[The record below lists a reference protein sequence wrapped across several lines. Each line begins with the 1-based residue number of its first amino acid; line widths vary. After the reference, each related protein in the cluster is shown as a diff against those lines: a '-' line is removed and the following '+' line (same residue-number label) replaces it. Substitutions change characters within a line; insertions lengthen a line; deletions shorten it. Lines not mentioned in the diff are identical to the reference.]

1 MVAFGDLAT
10 TPVQRV
16 KTILLVDDES
26 NMRFLLRMILESEG
40 YEVVGAEHGAAA
52 LETMRKSRPDLVLTD
67 VMMPVMSGRE
77 LVERLRADPE
87 TAEIPIVVVTATHEP
102 VMPGADAVI
111 PKPFDEE
118 DLLAVVRSLTEE
130 EAA

>member
-1 MVAFGDLAT
+1 MVCAPRLLPQKRST
-10 TPVQRV
+10 V

-40 YEVVGAEHGAAA
+40 YEVIAAQHGTAA
-52 LETMRKSRPDLVLTD
+52 LETLRESRPDLVLTD

-87 TAEIPIVVVTATHEP
+87 TADIPIVVVTAAHEL
-102 VMPGADAVI
+102 VLPGADAVI
-111 PKPFDEE
+111 AKPFDEDE
-118 DLLAVVRSLTEE
+118 LLAIVRSLTEK